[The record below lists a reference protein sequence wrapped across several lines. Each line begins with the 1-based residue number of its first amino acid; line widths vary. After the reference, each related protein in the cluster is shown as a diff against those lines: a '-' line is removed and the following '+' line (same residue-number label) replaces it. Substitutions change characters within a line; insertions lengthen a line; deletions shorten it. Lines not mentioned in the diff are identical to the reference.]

1 MANKQVPFFRGTTT
15 YLNTISNVDGQVLF
29 NTTTKKIYMDNGT
42 SRVEYNGTVDTALS
56 TTSTNPVQ
64 NKVITGKLGTDTLTT
79 TATTCTGAINELNT
93 KIISADSYATCS
105 TARSTAAKVV
115 SLTGFSLKTG
125 STIKVRFTDTGSS
138 NPASGNLTLN
148 VNSTGAKTIVDGHS
162 NNTTM
167 TYANAGYFYNN
178 VVCDFV
184 YNGTSWVWLNRDTN
198 TTYTGGTLKT
208 AAAKTGSGSTVTNTV
223 AASTTMDNAIGTLLN
238 NDHALNS
245 AKQPKTMSQTIAGQ
259 TTVEGCLSQL
269 NTNLTNKCGN
279 TDVAGYFPW
288 YNDNTHNVGFNASNF
303 KTDMDSYVNAII
315 DRNTIKL
322 ASCRGDMS
330 SISNLNNISDGIYWI
345 NGYTAVGNKP
355 YSEHFIL
362 ISVSDLN
369 QKVIIQTAL
378 PLMATGRKSRIYD
391 NATWSD
397 WRTN

>member
-29 NTTTKKIYMDNGT
+29 NTTTKKIYMDDGT
-42 SRVEYNGTVDTALS
+42 NRVEYSGTVDTALS

-148 VNSTGAKTIVDGHS
+148 VNSTGAKTIVDGHT

-178 VVCDFV
+178 MVCDFV

-198 TTYTGGTLKT
+198 TTYTGATMKT
-208 AAAKTGSGSTVTNTV
+208 SVAKTGSGSTVTNTI
-223 AASTTMDNAIGTLLN
+223 ATSTSLDNVVGTLLN
-238 NDHALNS
+238 NDYALNTHLFNVIPSSNVIDTRTPMMAYKQANTLHIVVNGTAINGTDYVVTPGLYKVFHFAVNPLGLTEGQEKPLGYCCGTDVITSNVSQVDIS
-245 AKQPKTMSQTIAGQ
+245 AVYTG
-259 TTVEGCLSQL
+259 
-269 NTNLTNKCGN
+269 GN
-279 TDVAGYFPW
+279 TYIVSKLQ
-288 YNDNTHNVGFNASNF
+288 THWLSFHFVI
-303 KTDMDSYVNAII
+303 AI
-315 DRNTIKL
+315 
-322 ASCRGDMS
+322 
-330 SISNLNNISDGIYWI
+330 
-345 NGYTAVGNKP
+345 
-355 YSEHFIL
+355 
-362 ISVSDLN
+362 
-369 QKVIIQTAL
+369 
-378 PLMATGRKSRIYD
+378 
-391 NATWSD
+391 
-397 WRTN
+397 